1 MEWTWQS
8 DQIWTAAERDDKG
21 AAMEHV
27 AEWQAHVYLFEHDS
41 MTQARVVL
49 DTGANRLTGEGLARR
64 HPADAEVPEIGDE
77 LAVGRALI
85 ELGERLVHA
94 ASEDIAALGRAR

>member
-1 MEWTWQS
+1 MS
-8 DQIWTAAERDDKG
+8 
-21 AAMEHV
+21 EHV
-27 AEWQAHVYLFEHDS
+27 AQWRVHVYLFEHDC

-49 DTGANRLTGEGLARR
+49 DTGANALTSEGLARR
-64 HPADAEVPEIGDE
+64 HPADPEVPEIGDE

-85 ELGERLVHA
+85 ELGERLVRA

>member
-1 MEWTWQS
+1 
-8 DQIWTAAERDDKG
+8 
-21 AAMEHV
+21 MEHV
-27 AEWQAHVYLFEHDS
+27 AEWQAQVYLFEHDS

-64 HPADAEVPEIGDE
+64 HPADPEVPEIGDE

>member
-1 MEWTWQS
+1 
-8 DQIWTAAERDDKG
+8 
-21 AAMEHV
+21 MEHV

-64 HPADAEVPEIGDE
+64 HPADLRFPRSVTSSPSGVRSSSWVSA
-77 LAVGRALI
+77 
-85 ELGERLVHA
+85 
-94 ASEDIAALGRAR
+94 

>member
-1 MEWTWQS
+1 
-8 DQIWTAAERDDKG
+8 
-21 AAMEHV
+21 MEHV

-41 MTQARVVL
+41 TTQARVVL
-49 DTGANRLTGEGLARR
+49 DTGVNTLTGEGLARC
-64 HPADAEVPEIGDE
+64 HPADPDVPEIGDE